1 MQYPTGLLSPK
12 RGGIAVSWQATVARL
27 VAGAVKK
34 GAGRAVWLRR
44 GPWLTLRGE
53 VALIPYNLY
62 EVWKNARF
70 PETKIQIF

>member
-1 MQYPTGLLSPK
+1 M
-12 RGGIAVSWQATVARL
+12 